1 LRSRELSAA
10 AALLAAV
17 LLLLLPMALQGVG
30 IFDEGFIASGAMMI
44 LRGDLPLRDFY
55 VVYGPGQYYLSAGL
69 MALFGES
76 LLVTRVAHVLLLAGL
91 AATVAAASYQLV
103 HGRIRLVL
111 LPVSAFLLMTVN
123 FLPNP
128 GYPAVPAVLLLML
141 ATWPVAHW
149 AKTGS
154 MQSLLGASLLIGVA
168 GLLRW
173 DFAVLGFGAQIVAV
187 SLVQRARGAS
197 LRDFWRTLTR
207 LVLPGALLVIAG
219 FAPFLLAAGPDRWFR
234 EVPLFMALEFKQW
247 RNLDVLGP
255 TLTTLS
261 TAWAQRDRWA
271 MLEALLRLVYAA
283 TPFIFASGALL
294 LAGTR
299 VWRQRGLVGF
309 QDALAL
315 GLSLLSLAMLNQVRV
330 RAAVPQAYPAFVA
343 ALPLI
348 VYLLTALAANR
359 RARFAAWAVTA
370 GVMIV
375 WLALPA
381 YFAQGKLRTLPTQSA
396 QVFALPRAG
405 LVLEGPHERLLKR
418 ASDYTNLI
426 RFLQTSTAPNDYI
439 FSGVTDTSRLFI
451 NDSLLYFLANRRPAT
466 RWVEMEPGLSNTVA
480 GQNELIQALQT
491 KQVKTVVLL
500 QMLSEE
506 PNATARSNGV
516 HLLDDFIRSNFQP
529 QRQFGKYTVLERSQA
544 VATLSGK

>member
-1 LRSRELSAA
+1 MLRSRGLAAA
-10 AALLAAV
+10 AALLAAA
-17 LLLLLPMALQGVG
+17 LLLPMTLQGVG

-55 VVYGPGQYYLSAGL
+55 VVYGPGQYYLSASL
-69 MALFGES
+69 MAVFGES

-91 AATVAAASYQLV
+91 AATVAAASYQFA
-103 HGRIRLVL
+103 HGRIRLAL
-111 LPVSAFLLMTVN
+111 LPVSAFVLMTVN

-141 ATWPVAHW
+141 ATWPLARW
-149 AKTGS
+149 AETGS
-154 MQSLLGASLLIGVA
+154 TPSLLGASLLIGLA

-173 DFAVLGFGAQIVAV
+173 DFAVLGFGAQVVAV
-187 SLVQRARGAS
+187 SLIERARRTS
-197 LRDFWRTLTR
+197 LKDFWRTLAR

-219 FAPFLLAAGPDRWFR
+219 FAPFLLAAGPERWFR
-234 EVPLFMALEFKQW
+234 EVPLFMLMEFKQW
-247 RNLDVLGP
+247 RNLDMLAP
-255 TLTTLS
+255 TLTNLS
-261 TAWAQRDRWA
+261 TAWTQHDRWTV
-271 MLEALLRLVYAA
+271 LDALLRLVYAA

-330 RAAVPQAYPAFVA
+330 RTAVPQAYPAFVA

-348 VYLLTALAANR
+348 VYLLAALMANR
-359 RARFAAWAVTA
+359 RARFAAWAVT
-370 GVMIV
+370 GSVLIV

-381 YFAQGKLRTLPTQSA
+381 YFAQSKLRTLPTQSV

-405 LVLEGPHERLLKR
+405 LVFSGPHGSALKR
-418 ASDYTNLI
+418 ASDYADLI
-426 RFLQTSTAPNDYI
+426 RYLQTTTAPSDYI

-451 NDSLLYFLANRRPAT
+451 NDSLLYFLVNRRPAT

-500 QMLSEE
+500 QLQSEE
-506 PNATARSNGV
+506 PNATARSNGL

-544 VATLSGK
+544 VATLSGR